1 MRILLVEDDAAL
13 GEATRKSLQKE
24 NYAVDWVSEGERAL
38 SAIDAAPYD
47 LIILDLGLPR
57 MSGLAMLRVLRA
69 RNDPKA
75 TTPVLITTARDAV
88 SDRVEG
94 LDAGADDYLVK
105 PFAISELHARV
116 RALIRR
122 RNAAASSELVHGRL
136 RFDQV
141 SRQARA
147 DDQPLDLSAREAGI
161 LEVLLLRAG
170 RAVSKEQLLESLCA
184 WDQDI
189 SLNAIEVY
197 VHRLRKKLEVAEIEI
212 RTFRGLGYC
221 IDKPSGERS

>member
-1 MRILLVEDDAAL
+1 MRILLVEDDAEL
-13 GEATRKSLQKE
+13 GEATRASLQRE
-24 NYAVDWVSEGERAL
+24 SYAVDWVNEGERAL
-38 SAIDAAPYD
+38 AAIETAPYD
-47 LIILDLGLPR
+47 LVILDLGLPR
-57 MSGLAMLRVLRA
+57 MNGLTMLRALRA
-69 RNDPKA
+69 RSDVRA

-88 SDRVEG
+88 HDRVDG

-122 RNAAASSELVHGRL
+122 RNAAASSELAHGRL
-136 RFDQV
+136 RFDLV
-141 SRQARA
+141 SRQASA
-147 DDQPLDLSAREAGI
+147 DGLSLDLSAREAGI

-184 WDQDI
+184 WDDDI

-197 VHRLRKKLEVAEIEI
+197 VHRLRKKLEIAGIEV

-221 IDKPSGERS
+221 IDKPQ